1 MTPRN
6 PDRRKMIS
14 RYDGRSVQP
23 GSRSGESSPLLSS
36 VAFASWYVY
45 SPRAAGW
52 VAESSRVMC
61 RRVKSSDPL
70 WLPHY
75 AGCVFRS
82 TFWNR
87 ELAELFSRGA
97 MLVPVP
103 GSARTGDAPWSA
115 LQLAIALRQVGL
127 ALRIWIGL
135 RRRYPVTK
143 SATAVT
149 AARPSVQQH
158 YDSLMAMPPVP
169 PIPGIVLVDDVI
181 TKGRTILAA
190 AARLHTVLPSAQIR
204 AFALIR
210 TEGFA
215 RHIERLEEPCHGVIR
230 WAGGDAHREP

>member
-1 MTPRN
+1 
-6 PDRRKMIS
+6 MIS
-14 RYDGRSVQP
+14 RYDGGAELP
-23 GSRSGESSPLLSS
+23 GDRSGESSALISS
-36 VAFASWYVY
+36 VAFASCYVY

-52 VAESSRVMC
+52 AAESSRVMC

-82 TFWNR
+82 TLR
-87 ELAELFSRGA
+87 DRGLAELFSRGA

-103 GSARTGDAPWSA
+103 GSARTGAAPWTA
-115 LQLAIALRQVGL
+115 LQLALALRQVGL
-127 ALRIWIGL
+127 ALRVWIGL
-135 RRRYPVTK
+135 HRRYAVTK

-158 YDSLMAMPPVP
+158 YESLVAMLPVLP
-169 PIPGIVLVDDVI
+169 MHRVVLVDDVI

-190 AARLHTVLPSAQIR
+190 AARLHCVLPSAEVR

-210 TEGFA
+210 TEGFTH
-215 RHIERLEEPCHGVIR
+215 RIERLEEPCHGVIR
-230 WAGGDAHREP
+230 WVGGDARREP